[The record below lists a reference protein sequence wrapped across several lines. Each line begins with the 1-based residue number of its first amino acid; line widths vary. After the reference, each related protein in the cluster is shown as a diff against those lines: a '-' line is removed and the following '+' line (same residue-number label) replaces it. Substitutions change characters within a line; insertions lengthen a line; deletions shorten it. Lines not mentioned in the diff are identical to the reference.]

1 MPITPIRDLLYIIPI
16 DREDKIGLIHV
27 PDQVNQR
34 RNQGIVKYRGPKTTG
49 DIRVGDH
56 VLFSGWDGDEI
67 VYEGEGLL
75 IVMPEIFVVAKL
87 YEGEDN
93 YVLTASQIR
102 TSIDVAVQELC
113 IKSGEATFQSTARL
127 VGERIKSLMDSRF
140 FEEMFF

>member
-16 DREDKIGLIHV
+16 DREDKIGRFHV
-27 PDQVNQR
+27 PDSVNQR

-49 DIRVGDH
+49 EIRVGDH

-75 IVMPEIFVVAKL
+75 IVMPEKFIVAKL
-87 YEGEDN
+87 HDGEDN

-102 TSIDVAVQELC
+102 TAIDVAVQQVC
-113 IKSGEATFQSTARL
+113 IKSGSEIDQEVARTIGDRL
-127 VGERIKSLMDSRF
+127 KAQMDSRF
-140 FEEMFF
+140 FEELFF